1 MKNQK
6 NNSNQLG
13 NSYFKV
19 QEQLGIVR
27 RELKIANERLAHLD
41 AERGAF
47 FDANVKL
54 RGELAVKDRK
64 LKSVRRDLWLSLATV
79 VLITLVII
87 SGVAL

>member
-6 NNSNQLG
+6 NNSQLG

-27 RELKIANERLAHLD
+27 RELRGANERLVEKDTVIANLQHGKAHYREEAYRL
-41 AERGAF
+41 E
-47 FDANVKL
+47 
-54 RGELAVKDRK
+54 RK

-79 VLITLVII
+79 VLITSVVI
-87 SGVAL
+87 SGVVL